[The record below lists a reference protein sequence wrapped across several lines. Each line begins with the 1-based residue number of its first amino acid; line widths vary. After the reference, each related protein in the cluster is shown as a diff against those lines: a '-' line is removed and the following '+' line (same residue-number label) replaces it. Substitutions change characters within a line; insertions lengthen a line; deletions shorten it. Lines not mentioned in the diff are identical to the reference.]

1 MKTGKSD
8 RPYYQQT
15 VDDTLANVDSTA
27 EGLSST
33 EASARLQQYGENAL
47 PQKKGKPAW
56 LNFLAHFNDVLIYVL
71 LVAALLKLIM
81 GHWVDMFVILGVA
94 VINALIGHIQES
106 NAEKLLQ
113 SIRTMLSSEAV
124 VIRQG
129 NHETIPSTALVPGD
143 IVVIPLVCKTPF
155 EIVLSRNSSAPGP

>member
-56 LNFLAHFNDVLIYVL
+56 LRFLAHFNDVLI
-71 LVAALLKLIM
+71 
-81 GHWVDMFVILGVA
+81 
-94 VINALIGHIQES
+94 
-106 NAEKLLQ
+106 
-113 SIRTMLSSEAV
+113 
-124 VIRQG
+124 
-129 NHETIPSTALVPGD
+129 
-143 IVVIPLVCKTPF
+143 
-155 EIVLSRNSSAPGP
+155 